1 MTASRKPMHVDEKF
15 EKRMKAIQKSIM
27 MKQGIKPSLRELTA
41 QIPDFVEFDQIEKR
55 LIGDVD
61 QFAVRINFDIRKK
74 K

>member
-15 EKRMKAIQKSIM
+15 EKRMKALQKSIM

>member
-41 QIPDFVEFDQIEKR
+41 QIPDFAEFNQIEKR

-61 QFAVRINFDIRKK
+61 QFAVRINFDMRRKK
-74 K
+74 